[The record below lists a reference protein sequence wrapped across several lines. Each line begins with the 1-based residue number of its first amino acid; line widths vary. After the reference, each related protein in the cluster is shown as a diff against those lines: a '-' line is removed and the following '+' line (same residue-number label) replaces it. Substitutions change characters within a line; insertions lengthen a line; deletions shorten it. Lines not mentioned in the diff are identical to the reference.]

1 LPAKKSAISEQEC
14 KTSVLR
20 QSESFALLIYQCAGE
35 KTMKILLLMIAIIG
49 AFLAFC
55 AITDAEE
62 ITLAS
67 MEWEDYVN
75 ADGTGFYAEIIKAI
89 YEPAG
94 VKVTFQIVP
103 WARAVRMVL
112 NKDADALVAD
122 SDTSPVPELLHSE
135 YPLDVAHAYYL
146 TKKSQLYTDQNSFR
160 GKTIGWIRGFNF
172 DKKIALPKG
181 AYTIHEVA
189 EVVTGIRMIQKGRL
203 DFFIDYKEGIEAEAE
218 KYQIDLSDCQIIT
231 GFEERYLMGFANT
244 EKGKRLLQTYED
256 RFKTLYQAGE
266 LRTLLQTSGV
276 EAGLIEQETVDQIL
290 QIVQQ
295 KINAEK

>member
-1 LPAKKSAISEQEC
+1 
-14 KTSVLR
+14 
-20 QSESFALLIYQCAGE
+20 
-35 KTMKILLLMIAIIG
+35 MKILLVMIAIIG

-55 AITDAEE
+55 AIIDAEE
-62 ITLAS
+62 ITLVS

-75 ADGTGFYAEIIKAI
+75 ADGTGLYAEMIKAI

-122 SDTSPVPELLHSE
+122 SDTAPVPELLHSE
-135 YPLDVAHAYYL
+135 YPLDIDDAHYL
-146 TKKSQLYTDQNSFR
+146 AKKSQPYTDQNSFR

-181 AYTIHEVA
+181 TYTIHEVTD
-189 EVVTGIRMIQKGRL
+189 VITGIRMIKKGHL
-203 DFFIDYKEGIEAEAE
+203 DFFIDYEEGIKSEAE
-218 KYQIDLSDCQIIT
+218 KYQVDLSDCQIIS
-231 GFEERYLMGFANT
+231 GFEERYLMGFVDN
-244 EKGKRLLQTYED
+244 EKGRRFLKIYED
-256 RFKTLYQAGE
+256 RIKTLYQSGE
-266 LRTLLQTSGV
+266 LRTLWQTSGV
-276 EAGLIEQETVDQIL
+276 EAGLIEQETVNKIL

-295 KINAEK
+295 KINAGK